1 MSAEEAHYAVPVP
14 TLALSGEHDGC
25 IASDVFEQL
34 MVAQDFP
41 NGLTFSR
48 IAEAG
53 HFLHQEQPGQV
64 NRIIVD
70 WLKLNDD
77 RSVTLR

>member
-1 MSAEEAHYAVPVP
+1 MPVP
-14 TLALSGEHDGC
+14 TLAMSGERDGC

-41 NGLTFSR
+41 KGLTFSR

-53 HFLHQEQPGQV
+53 HFPHQEQPGQV
-64 NRIIVD
+64 NREIAD
-70 WLKLNDD
+70 WLKLNDA
-77 RSVTLR
+77 RSATQQ